1 MAGKLSATEARG
13 VISHLLTDCAVCR
26 EITGPL
32 TPFGRATDV
41 VAAVSSSEESTAAE
55 HAASARLLETLQ
67 RREQALAVERKEAPS
82 SPRRVGVTGPASST
96 PVGAQ
101 HRPLLDLGR
110 CRAAHRRELPAPLPR
125 YEELAGATPSWE
137 PKLRIGWT
145 SRLYGL
151 GPVHDLRA
159 RAWAVKG
166 NALRLSA
173 DLRGATRCLN
183 AALKLLED
191 GTGDPLE
198 EARVCE
204 LFAVVR
210 SNQRRIEQA
219 VRLQER
225 AMRLYRRAGHGDR
238 LGKAMVDL
246 ASYNALAGDRQL
258 AIELVTKALEL
269 IDAERDPHTALAGR
283 HNLAVFL
290 QEAGRR
296 REALAVLTAAR
307 PLCEKLGDRS
317 HVLRLRWLEG
327 KLASEVGETKLAQDA
342 YEEVY
347 DGFVE
352 YSPIDAALVA
362 LDLALLYLE
371 NGRVA
376 EVPAIMIA
384 VETVFRSQEV
394 HRDALAAWIVL
405 REAVE
410 RKQLHDALI
419 KHTAR
424 LLERERE
431 RGARLAPAS
440 VDRCPVRRPARGPG
454 GSDRVVAIRELQ
466 PDSQQVAAAWRLV
479 LELGARMQDGE
490 VGGSSDSRR
499 ERSTAPSRSIPD
511 LAAATAAVRSTSVSA
526 T

>member
-1 MAGKLSATEARG
+1 M
-13 VISHLLTDCAVCR
+13 
-26 EITGPL
+26 
-32 TPFGRATDV
+32 
-41 VAAVSSSEESTAAE
+41 
-55 HAASARLLETLQ
+55 
-67 RREQALAVERKEAPS
+67 
-82 SPRRVGVTGPASST
+82 
-96 PVGAQ
+96 
-101 HRPLLDLGR
+101 
-110 CRAAHRRELPAPLPR
+110 
-125 YEELAGATPSWE
+125 
-137 PKLRIGWT
+137 
-145 SRLYGL
+145 
-151 GPVHDLRA
+151 GPVHDIRA

-183 AALKLLED
+183 AALKLLEH

-246 ASYNALAGDRQL
+246 ASYNALAGDRQV

-296 REALAVLTAAR
+296 REALTVLTSAR

-352 YSPIDAALVA
+352 YSPIDAALVS

-371 NGRVA
+371 NGRGA

-384 VETVFRSQEV
+384 VETVFRS
-394 HRDALAAWIVL
+394 
-405 REAVE
+405 RESIATRWRPGSWCGKRWSDRSCTMLSSSTPLGCSSASAIGAE
-410 RKQLHDALI
+410 
-419 KHTAR
+419 AR
-424 LLERERE
+424 IA
-431 RGARLAPAS
+431 RGA
-440 VDRCPVRRPARGPG
+440 
-454 GSDRVVAIRELQ
+454 GSDRYRPL
-466 PDSQQVAAAWRLV
+466 P
-479 LELGARMQDGE
+479 
-490 VGGSSDSRR
+490 
-499 ERSTAPSRSIPD
+499 ERACVCRGC
-511 LAAATAAVRSTSVSA
+511 LW
-526 T
+526 